1 MCVCRRHERMARGK
15 NEVPFRFGGT
25 GTFQLQRCQGATTG
39 KIEAGAENSGS
50 SLAVAPA

>member
-1 MCVCRRHERMARGK
+1 MARGK
-15 NEVPFRFGGT
+15 NEVLFRFGGT
-25 GTFQLQRCQGATTG
+25 GTFQLQLYDRATTG